1 MKQRKPDTKGH
12 VLYDST
18 SGKRNLSGEKL
29 DQCLPGPRGEV
40 YFKESRGNWGVWWKC
55 TTSWLRWWE
64 HNSCYVSTHIKPNST
79 AFCRFVS
86 KICILTFY
94 RFFHRLVKTS
104 SPTDTDLWV
113 WREAGRTVSGYRITK
128 GFFWM
133 DGDWSMCIDR
143 KEGGHF
149 WEERPKPLEMGGGWL
164 MERKDY
170 NNQNSWCQ
178 TT

>member
-1 MKQRKPDTKGH
+1 MKMYHILIKVMGTQQLLCFNTHQTK
-12 VLYDST
+12 L
-18 SGKRNLSGEKL
+18 N
-29 DQCLPGPRGEV
+29 C
-40 YFKESRGNWGVWWKC
+40 
-55 TTSWLRWWE
+55 
-64 HNSCYVSTHIKPNST
+64 I
-79 AFCRFVS
+79 
-86 KICILTFY
+86 ILTFG

-143 KEGGHF
+143 REGGSF
-149 WEERPKPLEMGGGWL
+149 WAERPKPLEMGGGWL

-170 NNQNSWCQ
+170 SNQNFDVKQHKLNSNYLKPKAKFGAHVIEKSKIWKQCCQ
-178 TT
+178 YFS